1 MDPLESILRAL
12 LPILLA
18 RGTRDPLFEGS
29 RVRAD
34 ARAGGEVDQLA
45 AAMNACRSRGDVR
58 VREPEVINRI
68 EVGERLPLEHAPREA
83 TLVYRPSLGGSGLS
97 PSAV

>member
-1 MDPLESILRAL
+1 
-12 LPILLA
+12 
-18 RGTRDPLFEGS
+18 
-29 RVRAD
+29 
-34 ARAGGEVDQLA
+34 
-45 AAMNACRSRGDVR
+45 

-83 TLVYRPSLGGSGLS
+83 PLVYRPSLGGPGLS